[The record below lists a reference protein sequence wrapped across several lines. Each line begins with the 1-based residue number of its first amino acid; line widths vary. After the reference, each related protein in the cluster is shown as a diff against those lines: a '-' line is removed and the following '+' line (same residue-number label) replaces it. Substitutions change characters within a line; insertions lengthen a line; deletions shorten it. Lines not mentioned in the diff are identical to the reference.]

1 MDFMRSR
8 NMEENMAEDKISL
21 TSGSGWTALGCIDD
35 NNNIFIPSFQ
45 IFLLSFQ

>member
-1 MDFMRSR
+1 
-8 NMEENMAEDKISL
+8 MEEDMAEDRNL
-21 TSGSGWTALGCIDD
+21 LASGSGWTALGCIDD